1 MNDLCKFK
9 YKPFKCLKM
18 KKVIY
23 LILITVLTTVSLTTF
38 SSCREDKKTPGEKI
52 ESGLKEA
59 GDGVK
64 DAAEKAGDK
73 IEDAADD
80 AGDEIDKAADNVNDK
95 VKDAT
100 DDN

>member
-1 MNDLCKFK
+1 
-9 YKPFKCLKM
+9 M

-23 LILITVLTTVSLTTF
+23 LFLIAMMTTVSLSTF
-38 SSCREDKKTPGEKI
+38 SSCREVKKTPGEKI

-64 DAAEKAGDK
+64 DAAKKTGDK
-73 IEDAADD
+73 IDDAAD
-80 AGDEIDKAADNVNDK
+80 KVHDK